1 MMAQSS
7 AQPFDNP
14 DWIFEMKWDGYRALA
29 TIDSGHVNLWSR
41 NGLRLDS
48 KYPLIVQEL
57 EDLKLK
63 SAILDGEIVALDAD
77 GIPRFGLLQRFQRD
91 RSGTLMYLVF
101 DLLYLNKEDLMG
113 LPLVRRREILKKLL
127 PKEGSIRFSDAIEA
141 RGIEFFRAACERGL
155 EGIMAK
161 RKGSPYLPGRRSE
174 NWLKI
179 KARMQQEALIGGVTE
194 AGGGRHYFGA
204 LMLGVY
210 DKGRLQ
216 YVGHTG
222 TGFSEALLKDLFG
235 KLAPYFKWVEPRFV
249 CEVAFQEW
257 TTEGKMRAPSFL
269 GLRNEGSSQ
278 RKLRGKLSCA
288 GDTGEQRARKNWRGC
303 TRFPSHRSVTCLS
316 VITLRHLRMYW

>member
-1 MMAQSS
+1 MAKARTKDVGTRRPMPLEIRPMMAQSS
-7 AQPFDNP
+7 AQPFHDP

-29 TIDSGHVNLWSR
+29 TIDSGNVNLWSC

-48 KYPLIVQEL
+48 KYPLIVQAL

-63 SAILDGEIVALDAD
+63 SAILDGEIVALDAE

-101 DLLYLNKEDLMG
+101 DLLYLNGEDLMD
-113 LPLVRRREILKKLL
+113 LPLVRRRELLNKLL

-141 RGIEFFRAACERGL
+141 RGIEFFRAARERGL
-155 EGIMAK
+155 EGIIAK
-161 RKGSPYLPGRRSE
+161 RKGSRYLPGSRSE

-179 KARMQQEALIGGVTE
+179 KARMQQEAVIGGITE
-194 AGGGRHYFGA
+194 PSGGRHYFGA

-210 DKGRLQ
+210 DKCRLQ

-222 TGFSEALLKDLFG
+222 TGFSDALLKDLFG
-235 KLAPYFKWVEPRFV
+235 KLTPYFTDRCPFTPKPKANAPVKWVEPRFV

-257 TTEGKMRAPSFL
+257 TSDGKMRAPSFL
-269 GLRNEGSSQ
+269 GLRDDKDPKEVVREN
-278 RKLRGKLSCA
+278 
-288 GDTGEQRARKNWRGC
+288 
-303 TRFPSHRSVTCLS
+303 
-316 VITLRHLRMYW
+316 